1 MNDTRARIEDE
12 IGTDPGIHFNA
23 LVRDLSL
30 APGQIQYH
38 VRRLIDDDR
47 VVRHER
53 FGRTHYY
60 PPAYDDWERDAVAV
74 LRRETAGGI
83 AATLYSRESA
93 RPGELTETLD
103 IPRSTLEHHLSHL
116 EDCDVV
122 EREYV
127 RGNRVSLSLT
137 RPSETAAL
145 LEAIAPSPGTRLV
158 GRFERLV
165 DSLFDEE

>member
-1 MNDTRARIEDE
+1 MNETRVRIEDE
-12 IGTDPGIHFNA
+12 IGTSPGIHFNA

-47 VVRHER
+47 VIRHER

-60 PPAYDDWERDAVAV
+60 PPEYDEWERDAVAV
-74 LRRETAGGI
+74 LRRETAG
-83 AATLYSRESA
+83 AVATTLYSREIAS
-93 RPGELTETLD
+93 PGELTDALD
-103 IPRSTLEHHLSHL
+103 VPRSTLEHHLSHL
-116 EDCDVV
+116 EDCGVV

-127 RGNRVSLSLT
+127 RGNRVSLSLA

-145 LEAIAPSPGTRLV
+145 LEAISPAPGTRLV
-158 GRFERLV
+158 DRFERLV
-165 DSLFDEE
+165 DSLLDEE